1 MERFQEVGISLTAD
15 QASRKDEQ
23 RSSFLAFQ
31 LTPGCRV
38 APLGMRTI
46 PAHSLERI
54 VNENVFPFN
63 PQQGGKKGDRIL
75 VVRLSEGSAVL
86 EAASME
92 VDEKTGSLTATHMEA
107 LTSPF
112 ANESELGVS
121 RPSPQEQRM
130 HRRKRRRTNWV
141 RLINIAF
148 IVFVTLTVVTPVFLS
163 SALGIA
169 IYASDT
175 DAHDAKIHTGD
186 LMISEIKPVIELNN
200 NDVLLLHN
208 EYTWQR
214 EIRRVISK
222 SVDGDMVKLTT
233 SDGIDETS
241 TDSYTVKHSTRIH
254 KVIRVVPMFG
264 YWVMILTSVPT
275 KILVGLTVIA
285 MNLTI
290 QIRRARR
297 LRN

>member
-1 MERFQEVGISLTAD
+1 M
-15 QASRKDEQ
+15 
-23 RSSFLAFQ
+23 
-31 LTPGCRV
+31 
-38 APLGMRTI
+38 
-46 PAHSLERI
+46 
-54 VNENVFPFN
+54 NENVFPFS

-75 VVRLSEGSAVL
+75 ILRLPQDSVVL

-92 VDEKTGSLTATHMEA
+92 IDEKTDSLTATHVEA

-112 ANESELGVS
+112 ENASEFGVS
-121 RPSPQEQRM
+121 HQSPQAPRM
-130 HRRKRRRTNWV
+130 RRRTRRRANWV

-148 IVFVTLTVVTPVFLS
+148 IVFVTLTVITPVLLS
-163 SALGIA
+163 STLGIA
-169 IYASDT
+169 IYASNT
-175 DAHDAKIHTGD
+175 DAHDAKIHLGD
-186 LMISEIKPVIELNN
+186 LMISEIKPVIELND

-222 SVDGDMVKLTT
+222 SVDGNMVKLTT

-264 YWVMILTSVPT
+264 YWVTILTSVPA
-275 KILVGLTVIA
+275 KILVGLAVIA
-285 MNLTI
+285 MNLTV

-297 LRN
+297 LRNGS

>member
-1 MERFQEVGISLTAD
+1 M
-15 QASRKDEQ
+15 
-23 RSSFLAFQ
+23 
-31 LTPGCRV
+31 
-38 APLGMRTI
+38 
-46 PAHSLERI
+46 
-54 VNENVFPFN
+54 NENVFPFN
-63 PQQGGKKGDRIL
+63 PQEAGKKGDRIL
-75 VVRLSEGSAVL
+75 ILRLPQDSVVL

-92 VDEKTGSLTATHMEA
+92 IDEKTDSLKATHMEA

-112 ANESELGVS
+112 ADASDLEVS
-121 RPSPQEQRM
+121 RQSPQARRM
-130 HRRKRRRTNWV
+130 RRRKGHRTNWV
-141 RLINIAF
+141 RLINVTF
-148 IVFVTLTVVTPVFLS
+148 IVCVTLTVITPVLLS
-163 SALGIA
+163 SMLGIA
-169 IYASDT
+169 IYASNT
-175 DAHDAKIHTGD
+175 DAHDARIHVGD
-186 LMISEIKPVIELNN
+186 LMISEIKPVIELNG

-254 KVIRVVPMFG
+254 KVTRVVPMFG
-264 YWVMILTSVPT
+264 YWVTFLTSVST
-275 KILVGLTVIA
+275 KILVGLAVIA

>member
-1 MERFQEVGISLTAD
+1 M
-15 QASRKDEQ
+15 
-23 RSSFLAFQ
+23 
-31 LTPGCRV
+31 
-38 APLGMRTI
+38 
-46 PAHSLERI
+46 
-54 VNENVFPFN
+54 NENVFPFN

-75 VVRLSEGSAVL
+75 IVRLSEGSAVL

-92 VDEKTGSLTATHMEA
+92 IDEKTDSLLAKHPKAVTT
-107 LTSPF
+107 PF
-112 ANESELGVS
+112 PQDSESNGDRQQVGAANGLRG
-121 RPSPQEQRM
+121 QNFQ
-130 HRRKRRRTNWV
+130 RRKRRRTNWV
-141 RLINIAF
+141 RLINITF
-148 IVFVTLTVVTPVFLS
+148 IVFVTLTVVTPVLLS

-169 IYASDT
+169 IYASNT
-175 DAHDAKIHTGD
+175 DAHDAKIHVGD

-222 SVDGDMVKLTT
+222 SVDGNMVKLTT

-254 KVIRVVPMFG
+254 KVTRVVPMFG